1 MDSAVGSSSTPG
13 RMSEVIWVDLR
24 DYEDFQEK
32 KPSLGGL
39 RRWELRLAYEVSR
52 GAKAKRF

>member
-1 MDSAVGSSSTPG
+1 
-13 RMSEVIWVDLR
+13 MSEVIWVDLR